1 MTTIERHVL
10 SILVENTSGELARI
24 VGLFSGRG
32 FNIDSLVVNTTLDD
46 KFSRVV
52 LETRGDNRIIEQIV
66 KQLHK
71 LVRVR
76 RVHEFNERTHLERE
90 LCLVKVNVN
99 TAKAREDLERIARMT
114 GARVVSYSPGSS
126 VVEITAPSRE
136 VGEFLE
142 IVRPLGIR
150 DMVRTAPIV
159 MPRPGTKPESAA
171 DGTPN
176 PSADEHAA

>member
-1 MTTIERHVL
+1 MTVKRHVL
-10 SILVENTSGELARI
+10 SILVENSFGELARI
-24 VGLFSGRG
+24 VGLFAGRG
-32 FNIDSLVVNTTLDD
+32 FNIDSLVVNTTLDE

-52 LETRGDNRIIEQIV
+52 LETRGDARIIEQIV

-90 LCLVKVNVN
+90 LCLVKVNV
-99 TAKAREDLERIARMT
+99 TGAKAREDLERVARMT
-114 GARVVSYSPGSS
+114 GARIISYSPGAS

-142 IVRPLGIR
+142 IIRPLGIR
-150 DMVRTAPIV
+150 DMVRTAPIC
-159 MPRPGTKPESAA
+159 MPRPGVKPEAAA
-171 DGTPN
+171 DGTSESN
-176 PSADEHAA
+176 PDEDAA